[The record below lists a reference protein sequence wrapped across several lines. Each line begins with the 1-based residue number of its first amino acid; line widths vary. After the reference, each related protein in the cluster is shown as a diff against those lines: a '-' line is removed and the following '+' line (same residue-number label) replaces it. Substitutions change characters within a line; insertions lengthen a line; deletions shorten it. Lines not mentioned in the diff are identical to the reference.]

1 MLIAGWVLVVCLSV
15 TPAVVPALVGFRAAV
30 GLLARAESSLA
41 AALLGASVRPGR
53 WQSGGRGFWGR
64 GRAVLQDGA
73 FWRAQAYLGLR
84 CTVGFVL
91 GVAQLSLFGGAA
103 FLVGLPI
110 YYRWLHTGSHWQIDT
125 LQKALLGVPVGV
137 LGLLLLLRLVGP
149 VASVWR
155 GLADVLLRDESVPMP
170 PAKRRQLLVVHVA
183 IVAAL
188 DALFVLI
195 WALSTWGGY
204 FWPEWP
210 IVVGAVPIAIH
221 AWIERVDDRPELRR
235 RRALAIHAGVYVA
248 LSVFFVLVWAL
259 TSRGSFWPEWAW
271 LGLGIPLA
279 AHAAIVFTR
288 GELSDRIEVLETT
301 RAGAVDVQETDLRRI
316 ERDLHDGAQARLVA
330 LGMNLG
336 MAEQKF
342 AADPAGARELVAEAR
357 VGVEEALRELRNL
370 ARGIHP
376 PVLTDRGLGAAI
388 EALADHSPLPVEVTI
403 TARRPARPGGRDRGV
418 LRRRRSVDE
427 RNEARAGDTGHD
439 PRRARRR
446 SPSARGR
453 RRRDGRRRSGRRR
466 TEWPAPAGRST
477 RRYADRHQPAGRPDG
492 RPRRSAVR
500 VVIAEDL
507 ALLRDG
513 LARLLRDNGFDVV
526 AAVADG
532 DALIHAAKLEHPDIA
547 IVDIR
552 LPPTFRDE
560 GLRAALELRRVVPE
574 TAILVVSQY
583 VERAY
588 ATELLAAGG
597 VGIGYLLKDRIL
609 DVDEFVSAVRRVAE
623 GGTALDPEVVAQLL
637 TRRNV
642 NTPLE
647 RLTPRELEVLSL
659 MAEGRSNTAI
669 AESLV
674 LTVGAVEKHIAGIF
688 TKLQLAQTGNDH
700 RRVLAVLTYL
710 QQD

>member
-1 MLIAGWVLVVCLSV
+1 VSGSRSRRVVLGRLLYLVAAIPLAAIEAAVLIAGWVVVVCLSI

-30 GLLARAESSLA
+30 GLLARVEASLA
-41 AALLGASVRPGR
+41 TALLGASVRPGR

-64 GRAVLQDGA
+64 GRAVLQDRS
-73 FWRAQAYLGLR
+73 FWRAQAFLGLR
-84 CTVGFVL
+84 CTVGFVV
-91 GVAQLSLFGGAA
+91 GVVQLSLVGAAA

-110 YYRWLHTGSHWQIDT
+110 YYRWLHTGGSRWQVDT
-125 LQKALLGVPVGV
+125 LQKALLGVPVG
-137 LGLLLLLRLVGP
+137 LIGLLLLLRLVGP

-155 GLADVLLRDESVPMP
+155 RLADVLLRDESVPMP

-183 IVAAL
+183 IVGAL

-221 AWIERVDDRPELRR
+221 AWVERIHDRPELRR
-235 RRALAIHAGVYVA
+235 RRALAIHAGVYAA

-279 AHAAIVFTR
+279 ANAAIVFTR

-403 TARRPARPGGRDRGV
+403 THVARPAPAVETAAYFVAAEALTNATKHAQATRVTIHVERVADRLRLEVADDGTGGADPAGGGLSG
-418 LRRRRSVDE
+418 LRRR
-427 RNEARAGDTGHD
+427 
-439 PRRARRR
+439 
-446 SPSARGR
+446 
-453 RRRDGRRRSGRRR
+453 
-466 TEWPAPAGRST
+466 
-477 RRYADRHQPAGRPDG
+477 
-492 RPRRSAVR
+492 
-500 VVIAEDL
+500 
-507 ALLRDG
+507 
-513 LARLLRDNGFDVV
+513 
-526 AAVADG
+526 
-532 DALIHAAKLEHPDIA
+532 
-547 IVDIR
+547 
-552 LPPTFRDE
+552 
-560 GLRAALELRRVVPE
+560 
-574 TAILVVSQY
+574 
-583 VERAY
+583 VE
-588 ATELLAAGG
+588 
-597 VGIGYLLKDRIL
+597 
-609 DVDEFVSAVRRVAE
+609 
-623 GGTALDPEVVAQLL
+623 ALDG
-637 TRRNV
+637 T
-642 NTPLE
+642 
-647 RLTPRELEVLSL
+647 
-659 MAEGRSNTAI
+659 
-669 AESLV
+669 
-674 LTVGAVEKHIAGIF
+674 LTVTSPPGGPTVVRADLPCAS
-688 TKLQLAQTGNDH
+688 
-700 RRVLAVLTYL
+700 
-710 QQD
+710 